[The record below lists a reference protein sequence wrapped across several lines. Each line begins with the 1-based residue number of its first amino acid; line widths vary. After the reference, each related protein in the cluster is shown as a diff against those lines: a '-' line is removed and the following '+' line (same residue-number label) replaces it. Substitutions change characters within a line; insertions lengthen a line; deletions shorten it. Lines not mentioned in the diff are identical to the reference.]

1 MTTDFMDSFKNRRIS
16 DMRQALQ
23 NAYDS
28 ISAWR
33 VENARLKERI
43 KELELIDDIR
53 RVHYLGLEAE
63 RDYLLEMLDE
73 AHGGAENNPARKPV
87 YTDTDIR
94 IWNGP
99 REGEFVQK
107 RDHYYFTK
115 VAELIREKFPH
126 LGCWKKLIKHNA
138 LHI

>member
-1 MTTDFMDSFKNRRIS
+1 MDAFKNRRIS

-33 VENARLKERI
+33 AENARLKERI

-53 RVHYLGLEAE
+53 RVHYLGMEAE
-63 RDYLLEMLDE
+63 RDYLLGELDK

-87 YTDTDIR
+87 YTNTDYR
-94 IWNGP
+94 IPNGP
-99 REGEFVQK
+99 RKGEFAQT
-107 RDHYYFTK
+107 RDHYYFIK

-126 LGCWKKLIKHNA
+126 LGCWKKLISNSLIHD
-138 LHI
+138 